1 MNKLVSLFKNAKSFK
16 WSLWISLCA
25 SALVPAIYQTIRTA
39 IVSTQ
44 VSASGIDIIGQM
56 EWFDLIDETIKAFLI
71 IPLYSLFNK
80 AIKENNESLPK
91 VVFKTLLIVVSLYSV
106 FSLIVLFYGAYLISF
121 MNQQEMDISAIT
133 TYLHLETIAFMVGI
147 IPSFFN
153 VVFVTTEKKKNVYLF
168 LAVQTI
174 LSIIF
179 DFLLIPRMGVNGIAI
194 NNIITYCVL
203 SVIGFFLLWK
213 EGLIRPSW
221 FEKEDK
227 KRGLSWLCTGS
238 FSGTQQFIDN
248 IIYALMVVRMVNM
261 VSEQGNYWVAN
272 NFIWGWLLVPIMA
285 LSEIVK
291 TDCKEKDTN
300 VRRSNYYLL
309 TILIICIWIISIPL
323 WPLFL
328 RYVERLDNY
337 QDIFLILLK
346 LMPFYVAYALCIV
359 PDSIFIGN
367 GKTYFNAINS
377 VLVNFLYYGI
387 WFAFF
392 LAGYISFDM
401 NMIII
406 MFGFGMV
413 FHLLISLVEQLLF
426 DKRKHMDVQRD

>member
-1 MNKLVSLFKNAKSFK
+1 MNKFVSLFKNAKSFK

-106 FSLIVLFYGAYLISF
+106 FSLIVLFYGTYLISF

-153 VVFVTTEKKKNVYLF
+153 VVFVATEKKKNVYLF

-203 SVIGFFLLWK
+203 SIIGFFLLWK

-221 FEKEDK
+221 FGKEDK
-227 KRGLSWLCTGS
+227 KRGLPWLCTGS
-238 FSGTQQFIDN
+238 FSGAQQFIDN
-248 IIYALMVVRMVNM
+248 IVYALMVVRMVNM

-309 TILIICIWIISIPL
+309 TVLIICIWIISIPL

-346 LMPFYVAYALCIV
+346 LMPFYVAYALCII

-413 FHLLISLVEQLLF
+413 FHFLISLVEQLLF

>member
-1 MNKLVSLFKNAKSFK
+1 MNKLVSLFKNTKSFK

-80 AIKENNESLPK
+80 AIKENKESMPK
-91 VVFKTLLIVVSLYSV
+91 VVFKALIIVIFLYSI
-106 FSLIVLFYGAYLISF
+106 FSLIVLFYGTYLISF
-121 MNQQEMDISAIT
+121 MNQEEMDISAVS
-133 TYLHLETIAFMVGI
+133 TYLRLETIAFMVGI

-153 VVFVTTEKKKNVYLF
+153 VVFVATEKKKNVYLF
-168 LAVQTI
+168 LVVQMA
-174 LSIIF
+174 LSIVF

-194 NNIITYCVL
+194 NNIVTYSLL
-203 SVIGFFLLWK
+203 SVIGFLLLWK
-213 EGLIRPSW
+213 EKLIRPSW
-221 FEKEDK
+221 FGKEDK
-227 KRGLSWLCTGS
+227 TRLLSWLFAGS
-238 FSGTQQFIDN
+238 FSGAQQFIDN
-248 IIYALMVVRMVNM
+248 IVYALMVVRMVNM

-285 LSEIVK
+285 LSEIIK
-291 TDCKEKDTN
+291 TDCKEKDAN
-300 VRRSNYYLL
+300 ARRSNYYLL
-309 TILIICIWIISIPL
+309 TLFIICVWAISIPL

-328 RYVERLDNY
+328 RYVERLENY
-337 QDIFLILLK
+337 QEIFLILLK
-346 LMPFYVAYALCIV
+346 LIPFYVAYALCII

-367 GKTYFNAINS
+367 GKTYFNTINS
-377 VLVNFLYYGI
+377 VLINFLYYGI
-387 WFAFF
+387 WFALF
-392 LAGYISFDM
+392 LTGSVFFDM
-401 NMIII
+401 NMIIL

-413 FHLLISLVEQLLF
+413 FHLIISFVEQLFF
-426 DKRKHMDVQRD
+426 DKRRYVNVRRD